1 VRGILP
7 NKTKQKLA
15 RGEVVLGCALG
26 YPDPELVELMGV
38 VGLDYVRVEGEH
50 GPVTYTELEHLV
62 RAAELF
68 GVTPGA
74 RVGANVPH
82 EILHYLDRG
91 VQLVTVPNVGTRA
104 DAEAAV
110 RAAKHFPIGQRGHN
124 GGGRPGRYGWEPL
137 STREYYDQLNEQ
149 TMLVALI
156 ESKEGLENAA
166 AIAGTPGID
175 AIDIGPSDLAQSLGL
190 PEQRVV
196 DEAVD
201 RIVDAA
207 MAAGKP
213 VGVGNAYDLARPE
226 RARRYVERGCTLFLI
241 TAGAL
246 FRRGAG
252 ESVRV
257 LAEIAKEVRGG

>member
-1 VRGILP
+1 MRGIRP
-7 NKTKQKLA
+7 NRTKEKLA

-38 VGLDYVRVEGEH
+38 MGIDYVRIEGEH

-68 GVTPGA
+68 DVTPAA
-74 RVGANVPH
+74 RVPANVQH

-91 VQLVTVPNVGTRA
+91 VVGITVPQVGTRA
-104 DAEAAV
+104 EAEAAV

-124 GGGRPGRYGWEPL
+124 GGGRPGRYGWEPI
-137 STREYYDQLNEQ
+137 STRDYYDALNQQ
-149 TMLVALI
+149 TLLIALI

-166 AIAGTPGID
+166 AIAATPGID

-201 RIVDAA
+201 RIIDAA
-207 MAAGKP
+207 LAAGKP

-241 TAGAL
+241 TAGQL
-246 FRRGAG
+246 FRHGAAAA
-252 ESVRV
+252 VDTIRH
-257 LAEIAKEVRGG
+257 IDQEVRRA